1 MSQAAPAGSHHIVL
15 GVITGCDQHPVF
27 RQHFIDISGD
37 FIGTDLTVT
46 FQVGRRKVLSGACT
60 VVEVTG
66 TRGTAGVWV
75 ATGALTCVAPTAAAA
90 SANNL
95 STRSMVWIRNFPV
108 DLISLVCVLFSVC

>member
-1 MSQAAPAGSHHIVL
+1 M
-15 GVITGCDQHPVF
+15 
-27 RQHFIDISGD
+27 
-37 FIGTDLTVT
+37 
-46 FQVGRRKVLSGACT
+46 VLSGACT

-75 ATGALTCVAPTAAAA
+75 ATGALTRVAPTAAAA

-108 DLISLVCVLFSVC
+108 DLISLVCVLFSVIGNLLFGRNDFLTGSAPVILITDSGNF

>member
-1 MSQAAPAGSHHIVL
+1 M
-15 GVITGCDQHPVF
+15 
-27 RQHFIDISGD
+27 
-37 FIGTDLTVT
+37 
-46 FQVGRRKVLSGACT
+46 VLSGACT

-108 DLISLVCVLFSVC
+108 DLISLVIPKLLGGGQYMLIGNLIFGRNYFLTGSAPVILITDSSNF